1 MAAPTRVYARDYQVA
16 FTAKQVAALQHE
28 AALTGL
34 TISDL
39 IRSAVEAAYMS
50 DPRARRSG

>member
-1 MAAPTRVYARDYQVA
+1 MAAPTKVYAKDYEVA

-39 IRSAVEAAYMS
+39 IRAAVETAYMR
-50 DPRARRSG
+50 PRRARSSG